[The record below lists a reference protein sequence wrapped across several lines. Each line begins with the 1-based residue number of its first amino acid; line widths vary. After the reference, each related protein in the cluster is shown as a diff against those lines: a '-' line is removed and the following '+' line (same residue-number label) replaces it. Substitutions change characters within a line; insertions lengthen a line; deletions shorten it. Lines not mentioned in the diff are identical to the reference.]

1 MLPLSL
7 VAHDFAADRLAAG
20 SQTTSVAAAR
30 INSHMSILLG
40 RDQDGRR
47 LRRSDPTRQSG
58 RPMSETS
65 DAAVTIDLNNLVGLD
80 TREGMNALT
89 DLGDAAVLLPLSI
102 VILLWMVIHHG
113 RRISASW
120 VIAVSL
126 CVGATALL
134 KIYLYACPPQ
144 PNLVSPSGHTSLSVL
159 IYGAI
164 ALVIAA
170 EQRGWSRAVIFF
182 SGTGLIV
189 AIAGSRLWLNAHTAP
204 EVAIGIVIG
213 IATLTLFAD
222 RYGRS
227 RTEGVSL
234 SPFIL
239 SVVMVTAILHGQ
251 ELRAEAFLHAI
262 SNHLHLKSIARTR

>member
-1 MLPLSL
+1 MRLL
-7 VAHDFAADRLAAG
+7 VASRTQG
-20 SQTTSVAAAR
+20 SQATSVAPAR

-102 VILLWMVIHHG
+102 VILLWMLIHHG

-170 EQRGWSRAVIFF
+170 EQRGWSRAAIYFC
-182 SGTGLIV
+182 GTGLIV

-204 EVAIGIVIG
+204 EVAIGIIIG

-239 SVVMVTAILHGQ
+239 SVVMVTAVLHGQ

-262 SNHLHLKSIARTR
+262 SNHLHLKSIACTR

>member
-1 MLPLSL
+1 M
-7 VAHDFAADRLAAG
+7 H
-20 SQTTSVAAAR
+20 
-30 INSHMSILLG
+30 
-40 RDQDGRR
+40 
-47 LRRSDPTRQSG
+47 
-58 RPMSETS
+58 
-65 DAAVTIDLNNLVGLD
+65 
-80 TREGMNALT
+80 ALT
-89 DLGDAAVLLPLSI
+89 DFGDAAVLLPLSI
-102 VILLWMVIHHG
+102 VILLWMLIHHG
-113 RRISASW
+113 RRVSASW

-126 CVGATALL
+126 CVGATTLL

-144 PNLVSPSGHTSLSVL
+144 PDLVSPSGHTSLSVL

-170 EQRGWSRAVIFF
+170 EQRGWSRAAIFF

-227 RTEGVSL
+227 RTEGASL

-262 SNHLHLKSIARTR
+262 SNHLHLKSIACTRRDSVDLRDL

>member
-1 MLPLSL
+1 
-7 VAHDFAADRLAAG
+7 
-20 SQTTSVAAAR
+20 
-30 INSHMSILLG
+30 MSILLA
-40 RDQDGRR
+40 RDRDGRR
-47 LRRSDPTRQSG
+47 LRRSDLTRQGG

-80 TREGMNALT
+80 IREGMNALT
-89 DLGDAAVLLPLSI
+89 DFGDAAVLLPLSI
-102 VILLWMVIHHG
+102 VILLWMLIHHG
-113 RRISASW
+113 CRISASW

-126 CVGATALL
+126 CVGATTLL

-189 AIAGSRLWLNAHTAP
+189 VIAGSRLWLNAHTAP

-262 SNHLHLKSIARTR
+262 SNHLHLKSIACTR